1 MASSTGLSLIIPT
14 YNMCADLEILL
25 DGLRSQDSAF
35 DEVLVVDDGSHDGT
49 AALLK
54 RFEAS
59 WPHLRHLG
67 GKSNQGRFQS
77 RRLGATQARSPS
89 LLFLDA
95 RTELPGDFFS
105 RLQQARKISPALI
118 CSIRIDETQS
128 LYHLYWKRSHEAL
141 FPSSWPRDGE
151 GHWIDFENY
160 HQYVVGTGAM
170 LCQRQDFLAACDLF
184 EGRDLLSDDTALLH
198 AMVRLQP
205 FYRTSDLFVY
215 WSPRRSLPSFLGHL
229 FFTRGPNFVD
239 YHIFEHWGRWSLL
252 FFMGL
257 AAFIGVMASA
267 WISPFLFFG
276 LVSAGTLGVVLSIF
290 LFTRNRGEALRLA
303 PLHLLVILS
312 YGFGALWGI
321 VTVSWRRLRR
331 FSGNGSR

>member
-1 MASSTGLSLIIPT
+1 
-14 YNMCADLEILL
+14 MCADLAVLL

-35 DEVLVVDDGSHDGT
+35 DEVLVVDDGSQDGT
-49 AALLK
+49 AELLT
-54 RFEAS
+54 RLEAS
-59 WPHLRHLG
+59 WPCLRPLS
-67 GKSNQGRFQS
+67 GKSNQGRFEA
-77 RRLGATQARSPS
+77 RRRGATQARSPS

-95 RTELPGDFFS
+95 RTQLPEDFFF

-118 CSIRIDETQS
+118 CAIQIDETQS

-141 FPSSWPRDGE
+141 FPSSWPREGE
-151 GHWIDFENY
+151 GHWIHFENY

-170 LCQRQDFLAACDLF
+170 LCRRQDFLAACDLF

-239 YHIFEHWGRWSLL
+239 YHIFEHRGRWSLL
-252 FFMGL
+252 FFIGL
-257 AAFIGVMASA
+257 TALIGAMASA
-267 WISPFLFFG
+267 WISPLLFFG
-276 LVSAGTLGVVLSIF
+276 LVFAGVLGVGLSIF
-290 LFTRNRGEALRLA
+290 LFTRKLGEAFRLA

-312 YGFGALWGI
+312 YGLGALWGI
-321 VTVSWRRLRR
+321 VTVSGRRLRR
-331 FSGNGSR
+331 ASRKKSQ